1 MHKLKSHI
9 CICHRTQLT
18 STNFQQMFGLHT
30 WIYFIFRLANSL
42 QTQIDSSRS
51 KRDML
56 ISYIR
61 ERLGETNFSA
71 CPDVRTVF
79 STPRF
84 SINHGEIGFPRI
96 CEMENAFERL
106 NKSGINLT
114 SQSRELR
121 IYKDESTRSRRKD
134 KRHLLFDRA
143 KKNL

>member
-1 MHKLKSHI
+1 MYKLKLHI
-9 CICHRTQLT
+9 FFIQIGHNIDKFST
-18 STNFQQMFGLHT
+18 SVGLLEC

-42 QTQIDSSRS
+42 QTQIDSSHS

-71 CPDVRTVF
+71 CPDVQTVF

-84 SINHGEIGFPRI
+84 SINHGKIGFPRI

-114 SQSRELR
+114 S
-121 IYKDESTRSRRKD
+121 
-134 KRHLLFDRA
+134 
-143 KKNL
+143 